1 MAEEEARDGT
11 ERALNAYGYSLSQ
24 VTSFKYLGRVITV
37 EDDDFPAVV
46 RDLRHARQKW
56 ARMNQVLSKEG
67 EDART
72 LGQIYWEVVQSV
84 LLYGS
89 ETWILPPRMKR
100 VLGGFHDRV
109 ARIMTGQKLRKGRD
123 RGWVYPP
130 LEDAMA
136 EADL

>member
-1 MAEEEARDGT
+1 MERKWYSLAEEEARDGT

-84 LLYGS
+84 LL
-89 ETWILPPRMKR
+89 
-100 VLGGFHDRV
+100 
-109 ARIMTGQKLRKGRD
+109 
-123 RGWVYPP
+123 
-130 LEDAMA
+130 
-136 EADL
+136 